1 MCIRDSGIGMEKS
14 FLKKIFEPFEQDSQ
28 QRSNQGGSG
37 LGLSIAEKYARLMNG
52 GIAVDSAP
60 GQGSTF
66 VARIW
71 LENDEAQ
78 APVSLEER
86 FRHLKALVVDA
97 DAEELEYTCS
107 LLFRFG
113 VAAEGFASGDMALE
127 RLDAAV
133 RQGESDI
140 IVLVDWGNA
149 RPAADALIRQIRK
162 SVCLL
167 YTSSQPSRAARAL
180 QSAGWSGRLPL
191 RSGGVSLSMLR
202 RSCRPESSAN

>member
-1 MCIRDSGIGMEKS
+1 M
-14 FLKKIFEPFEQDSQ
+14 
-28 QRSNQGGSG
+28 
-37 LGLSIAEKYARLMNG
+37 MNG
-52 GIAVDSAP
+52 GIEVDSAP
-60 GQGSTF
+60 GKGSTF

-162 SVCLL
+162 SVEENG
-167 YTSSQPSRAARAL
+167 PVIAVAAYD
-180 QSAGWSGRLPL
+180 WSGSKVVIPWRREPTYSCKNRCSL
-191 RSGGVSLSMLR
+191 RHYTIF
-202 RSCRPESSAN
+202 CFP

>member
-1 MCIRDSGIGMEKS
+1 
-14 FLKKIFEPFEQDSQ
+14 
-28 QRSNQGGSG
+28 
-37 LGLSIAEKYARLMNG
+37 MNG
-52 GIAVDSAP
+52 GIEVDSAP
-60 GQGSTF
+60 GKGSTF

-140 IVLVDWGNA
+140 IVLVDWGT
-149 RPAADALIRQIRK
+149 PG
-162 SVCLL
+162 
-167 YTSSQPSRAARAL
+167 QPPTPL
-180 QSAGWSGRLPL
+180 SGKY
-191 RSGGVSLSMLR
+191 GKALR
-202 RSCRPESSAN
+202 RTGRSSLLRPTTGARSR